1 MGRTPK
7 PAASGNSYNFE
18 GFGAGNPN
26 FSQSFYPGFD
36 SQGFGAG
43 GDGFSQSYYPGAGG
57 FQGKFK
63 QF

>member
-36 SQGFGAG
+36 NQYTKPFVVALEQLME
-43 GDGFSQSYYPGAGG
+43 FVER
-57 FQGKFK
+57 
-63 QF
+63 